1 MTGMGHLRSSEMSTF
16 IAVINKI
23 VVRLL
28 PVCNYINNLVV
39 VVFCNISSPTPLI
52 IFIALVSWQIDC
64 DITQHTVMCDHEGWD
79 ALSRDLAN
87 LHL

>member
-28 PVCNYINNLVV
+28 PVCNYINNLVI
-39 VVFCNISSPTPLI
+39 VVFCEYFIPDPL
-52 IFIALVSWQIDC
+52 
-64 DITQHTVMCDHEGWD
+64 DHFHRTR
-79 ALSRDLAN
+79 LLADR
-87 LHL
+87 L